1 MRFLRAVCSS
11 CGSCLVIVGAEFDGA
26 VLDAGVG
33 AGDIAC
39 VHTNVVVLAA
49 FQVGELVGG

>member
-11 CGSCLVIVGAEFDGA
+11 CGSCLVIVGAEFDG
-26 VLDAGVG
+26 
-33 AGDIAC
+33 DIAC

-49 FQVGELVGG
+49 FQVGELVGS